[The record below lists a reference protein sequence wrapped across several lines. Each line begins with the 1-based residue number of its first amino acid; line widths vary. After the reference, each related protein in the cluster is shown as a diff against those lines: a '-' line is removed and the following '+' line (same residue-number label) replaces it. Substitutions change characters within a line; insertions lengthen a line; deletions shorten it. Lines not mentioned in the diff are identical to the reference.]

1 VALQRLQKVLAQ
13 AGVASRRKAEEI
25 ILEGRVRV
33 NGKIEKT
40 LGTKVDPHKDR
51 IEVNGR
57 VIAAEHSLTVLMNK
71 PRGVVCTSDD
81 PEGRETVVDL
91 VKNEDARL
99 FPVGRLDFATS
110 GALLLTNDGDLSYAL
125 THPKHEVEKT
135 YLLKIRGQVDEVDLQ
150 KWRDGVDIGDVVT
163 RPATVFKAEEEPNYT
178 WVEITIKEG
187 RNRQIRRM
195 GEAIGVDINKL
206 KRVAFAGL
214 TIEGLKIGQ
223 YRRLTQKELV
233 RLKRDHINPTQKEK
247 TDRPSS
253 PDDTTSVI
261 RKKPSRPSRSRNQG
275 TRQTDTPRV
284 VRVKKQGTQP
294 PRPTRP
300 ARPKNQDTTQTRTG
314 RPSGPK
320 NQDTNQA
327 RTTRPARKNNQ
338 GTNQSRATRRIRKK
352 K

>member
-1 VALQRLQKVLAQ
+1 MALQRLQKVLAQ

-33 NGKIEKT
+33 NGKTETT

-57 VIAAEHSLTVLMNK
+57 VIVAEQSLTVLMNK
-71 PRGVVCTSDD
+71 PRGVVCTADD
-81 PEGRETVVDL
+81 PEGRETVIDL

-163 RPATVFKAEEEPNYT
+163 RPATVFKAEEEANYT

-223 YRRLTQKELV
+223 YRRLTQKELA
-233 RLKRDHINPTQKEK
+233 RLKRDHLNPTQKEK
-247 TDRPSS
+247 TQ
-253 PDDTTSVI
+253 T
-261 RKKPSRPSRSRNQG
+261 PSRPDE
-275 TRQTDTPRV
+275 TIPI
-284 VRVKKQGTQP
+284 RVKR
-294 PRPTRP
+294 PRPS
-300 ARPKNQDTTQTRTG
+300 RTG
-314 RPSGPK
+314 KQWPNKADAPRDTRGNSQGAKPAHKPRPSAK
-320 NQDTNQA
+320 
-327 RTTRPARKNNQ
+327 KNQ
-338 GTNQSRATRRIRKK
+338 GTNQSRATRQIRKK